1 MSDILL
7 QVLVMSSLFSVI
19 GALVYLGLLSGKL
32 PLVSALDWKS
42 GVSKFCFSVGTGSA
56 TWLFTE
62 GLFGAGTQEAS
73 LTAVATAAVVG
84 GVTKFTDW
92 V

>member
-1 MSDILL
+1 MIDIIFGII
-7 QVLVMSSLFSVI
+7 VMSGLFSII
-19 GALVYLGLLSGKL
+19 GALVYLGLLSGRL
-32 PLVSALDWKS
+32 PVLSRFDWKS
-42 GVSKFCFSVGTGSA
+42 GVSKFCFSVGSGSV

-73 LTAVATAAVVG
+73 LTAITTAAVVG
-84 GVTKFTDW
+84 GVTKFTDR